1 MKNILNLLLN
11 GVDMTTEAE
20 KLELQVEEAVG
31 QLYAALYKLRQAK
44 LYQEEYDT
52 MGTVIRMLIQDRE
65 HLRIKY
71 GVKV

>member
-44 LYQEEYDT
+44 LYQEEYDI

-65 HLRIKY
+65 HLRNKY
-71 GVKV
+71 AVNI

>member
-1 MKNILNLLLN
+1 
-11 GVDMTTEAE
+11 MTTEAE